1 MIPGALARSY
11 RLGAVFFI
19 LLAFSVIL
27 SAQFKEVG
35 PPPFPPKIAREK
47 IKTLL
52 EKVDATNRPQ
62 TIKTLMGL
70 LAWYRD
76 VLDEELIAAWKR
88 DTRANLP
95 EVLKS
100 LADPRVTAAV
110 VEFSWQQRSSE
121 TFNLT
126 YAPMFSDLMT
136 RFPESA
142 KSFKDDLLDLGS
154 TGQPPLL
161 EPEAETVCRILIDMP
176 DVGTWK
182 KDALRIMRQHRSAAE
197 AVLRQ
202 DLHGSDQDK
211 SYQAQVWLS
220 DLKIDTTG
228 SPRAQTARQ
237 PIGPPD
243 GPPTGR
249 RRPGVSESSVI
260 DRGPIRDQEEVTTAA
275 LPVFRAA
282 PVTPPAA
289 VNPALPPPVRAVA
302 TPSVPP
308 YAGPESGTLESSGGP
323 IPQNGEYVFR
333 NVPPVKLRLEY
344 DTRIWEARLS
354 AGDGTSQRLIARNKS
369 SSPQKRCVIRWS
381 VTPN

>member
-1 MIPGALARSY
+1 MEYLALIVMVRVRPILRKTWYLMIPGAPARSY
-11 RLGAVFFI
+11 RLGAAFLIV
-19 LLAFSVIL
+19 LAFGVIL
-27 SAQFKEVG
+27 NAQFKEVG

-47 IKTLL
+47 IRALL
-52 EKVDATNRPQ
+52 EKVDANNCPQ

-110 VEFSWQQRSSE
+110 VEFSWRERSSE

-142 KSFKDDLLDLGS
+142 KFFEDGVLGLGS
-154 TGQPPLL
+154 TGQPPLT
-161 EPEAETVCRILIDMP
+161 EREAETVCRILIDMP

-197 AVLRQ
+197 AVLLQ
-202 DLHGSDQDK
+202 DLHGTDQDK

-220 DLKIDTTG
+220 DLGIDTAA
-228 SPRAQTARQ
+228 SPRAPTARQ
-237 PIGPPD
+237 SIGPRE

-249 RRPGVSESSVI
+249 RRPAVSESSAI
-260 DRGPIRDQEEVTTAA
+260 DRGPMRDQEEVATA
-275 LPVFRAA
+275 PPPGFRAA
-282 PVTPPAA
+282 RHPARSGESYA
-289 VNPALPPPVRAVA
+289 STAGAASCYSVRIALCRTA
-302 TPSVPP
+302 
-308 YAGPESGTLESSGGP
+308 
-323 IPQNGEYVFR
+323 IRHFR
-333 NVPPVKLRLEY
+333 
-344 DTRIWEARLS
+344 I
-354 AGDGTSQRLIARNKS
+354 QR
-369 SSPQKRCVIRWS
+369 
-381 VTPN
+381 